1 MSVPGITVS
10 YDTIQQASSRNV
22 PQFEYDALPKS
33 QHIRILKLE
42 PGVWDSPIRC
52 SLESCNVGNNTL
64 SYEAISYVW
73 GTSSERKEITCD
85 GQHFRVTTGLFD
97 ALQTFRQLD
106 QPRALWADAIC
117 INQKDTEERN
127 HQVQL
132 MQIIY
137 SKAAKVL
144 IWLGHEDPITVRSGL
159 DAVCRIINGEYSEAE
174 RDGTLAEYTWSDQG
188 ARSLNRNISPK
199 PAEAEEMKSLGPL
212 FACTWFRRLWV
223 VQEAVLSSTAAMYWG
238 NAIIDIRWLGLL
250 AMHLGKSAIYP
261 VFLLHSHFDS
271 VLGRSNCY
279 FIHDLRHSSHE
290 LSFYD
295 LIMTT
300 EEFDASDPRD
310 RIFGLLGL
318 HTDDGNLF
326 LEPNYNLSLSEVL
339 ENATTKMLFDQQ
351 EVRVLCRV
359 GHGPFIPDDRTSWM
373 PNWTDRSGPLLG
385 QHPRRTKGDTVP
397 SICRP
402 ICNFANCL
410 AIKGTVVENILAV
423 MSDGLDRFDPM
434 EITSATSYRTLGER
448 LQEEYDPETVACTLT
463 AGLSSSLSVI
473 LDHSVHLAEFNAF
486 LAWHLKYIER
496 VDGSIIP
503 MPFGSECPE
512 TTMAAR
518 YLHVLKYVTNHNRL
532 FTTRKG
538 HLGLGPKAMK
548 EGDIVTVLF
557 GGNIPFVLRPVGDEH
572 YRLVGEC
579 YFHSVME
586 GQAIE
591 EWKKSGEPAKEFH
604 IY

>member
-137 SKAAKVL
+137 SKATKVL

-159 DAVCRIINGEYSEAE
+159 DAVCRIINEEYSEAE

-295 LIMTT
+295 LMMAT
-300 EEFDASDPRD
+300 ENFDVSDPRD

-318 HTDDGNLF
+318 HTNRNLF

-339 ENATTKMLFDQQ
+339 QNVTTKMLFDQQ
-351 EVRVLCRV
+351 EVRVFSRV
-359 GHGPFIPDDRTSWM
+359 KHGPFIPDDRISWM
-373 PNWTDRSGPLLG
+373 PDWTGRFPSIFGE
-385 QHPRRTKGDTVP
+385 HPRETKGGTVP
-397 SICRP
+397 SIYRP

-410 AIKGTVVENILAV
+410 AIKGTAVENILAV
-423 MSDGLDRFDPM
+423 ISDELDRFDPM
-434 EITSATSYRTLGER
+434 ETTSPRSIKHLGER
-448 LQEEYDPETVACTLT
+448 LREEYDPKTVACTLT
-463 AGLSSSLSVI
+463 AGLSPDFVVI
-473 LDHSVHLAEFNAF
+473 HDYSVHLADFNAL
-486 LAWHLKYIER
+486 LAWDFEQLEL
-496 VDGSIIP
+496 VDGYLIP
-503 MPFGSECPE
+503 APSGFENSEALSAIE
-512 TTMAAR
+512 FFRRINSMISHR
-518 YLHVLKYVTNHNRL
+518 RL
-532 FTTRKG
+532 FTTTKG
-538 HLGLGPKAMK
+538 HLGLGPKAMQ
-548 EGDIVTVLF
+548 ESDIVTVLF
-557 GGNIPFVLRPVGDEH
+557 GSNVPFVLRPVGDDH